1 MFKKF
6 SDYINESSIDDQILL
21 KHEHREIQDFV
32 NFLSKNYPKWEFKI
46 ISDMNVHP
54 RITRTRGQILSYSS
68 DIASKDEQLKVK
80 EEIQK
85 FKDSYK

>member
-1 MFKKF
+1 
-6 SDYINESSIDDQILL
+6 
-21 KHEHREIQDFV
+21 
-32 NFLSKNYPKWEFKI
+32 
-46 ISDMNVHP
+46 MNVHP